1 MHAAVTLK
9 NLEEVHANYALFQ
22 YTMKYRKYDEACLQY
37 TVKSASSVNSRENC
51 HQKERKSEQVQQA
64 AACVAK
70 AKDELSRQ
78 AVLPCVINGNRSLCS
93 KPAMVLCVSI
103 PEIKVPKENT
113 VSERTESGRPEISII
128 VPVYQVEKYLN
139 ECIDSILAQTFTD
152 FELILVDDGSPDN
165 CPALCDAAAKRDS
178 RVRVIHKQN
187 GGVSTARNA
196 GLDAAQGNWI
206 AFVDSDDTAAPEY
219 LEKMHKAVLETGADF
234 AICSSQCID
243 ETGKTLAGGEHRL
256 LNEFLPQEEV
266 LRRMV
271 VSDFQVPWN
280 KLYRRKLL
288 ENLRYP
294 ENKAFEDTC
303 LMPVI
308 YARAASACG
317 VWDFLYNYR
326 IVTGSAM
333 HRKTTLKTL
342 DWVEA
347 WYRLFDVLYQNGIR
361 DALCAAYRPILTAVW
376 DIWLHLTPEERKSPR
391 MKEAFAYERTARH
404 RLMQARGVTLKN
416 LWAAVV
422 CAASACSYLD
432 LCRKR
437 AERRQKTT

>member
-1 MHAAVTLK
+1 M
-9 NLEEVHANYALFQ
+9 
-22 YTMKYRKYDEACLQY
+22 
-37 TVKSASSVNSRENC
+37 
-51 HQKERKSEQVQQA
+51 
-64 AACVAK
+64 
-70 AKDELSRQ
+70 
-78 AVLPCVINGNRSLCS
+78 
-93 KPAMVLCVSI
+93 
-103 PEIKVPKENT
+103 
-113 VSERTESGRPEISII
+113 SERTESGKPEISII

-347 WYRLFDVLYQNGIR
+347 WYRLFDVLY
-361 DALCAAYRPILTAVW
+361 
-376 DIWLHLTPEERKSPR
+376 LTPEERKSPR

-422 CAASACSYLD
+422 CAASACSYLN